1 LLTWAAVDRDAG
13 TIRLEDAR
21 SKSGKPR
28 VFPYGLAPPLRSLL
42 DARWATRD
50 GVFVFHRDGK
60 PLGKGALRS
69 AWNRATKR
77 ADVAGRLVHDLRRS
91 AARDFGRAGVSEGVV
106 MKLAGWET
114 RSMFDRYNIIDEQ
127 DLAQAVSKR
136 FNGQVTDK
144 SEAPTAGK
152 DSLSSSAA

>member
-1 LLTWAAVDRDAG
+1 MEKFQSGLVPFLRATGWRRDEGRLLTWAAVDRDAG

-28 VFPYGLAPPLRSLL
+28 VFPYGLAPALRSLL

-77 ADVAGRLVHDLRRS
+77 ADVAGRLVHDL
-91 AARDFGRAGVSEGVV
+91 
-106 MKLAGWET
+106 
-114 RSMFDRYNIIDEQ
+114 
-127 DLAQAVSKR
+127 
-136 FNGQVTDK
+136 
-144 SEAPTAGK
+144 
-152 DSLSSSAA
+152 